1 MKVKPHAFFIG
12 AAIEPKMAQEI
23 WSLLESGVIENA
35 ANLTVDKQIASITR
49 WLCSL

>member
-1 MKVKPHAFFIG
+1 MKVNPHTFFIG

-23 WSLLESGVIENA
+23 WGLLESGVIENA
-35 ANLTVDKQIASITR
+35 ANLTDDNQIASITR